1 MGLFRKIFPSR
12 NDRRLK
18 KINKIVDKIE
28 ALADTFKAMTDEEL
42 QGCTQK
48 YIDRYN
54 EGESLDMLGF
64 LYSGSSISRLSLS
77 ASPRLCSMTC
87 STLAT
92 RIAQSI
98 PITYMEKAAI

>member
-54 EGESLDMLGF
+54 EGESLDSLLPEAFATMREASERVLGMRHF
-64 LYSGSSISRLSLS
+64 RVQLIGGVV
-77 ASPRLCSMTC
+77 P
-87 STLAT
+87 
-92 RIAQSI
+92 
-98 PITYMEKAAI
+98 